1 MPAQGGER
9 MGRVGEVLG
18 RATGRAQAEALRAA
32 EQRLSALEEQRDV
45 LRRQRDSAREAERRL
60 AQAEARLAELES
72 QAAVLRQQRDQGRA
86 ETAALLGQLT
96 GGEAEASASTG
107 QVRRAIGQLRAEGAL
122 AGGLVEGAGLDE
134 AAVRAVRAL
143 LGNPQSTPRAR
154 ALVTALQSDERT
166 RSAGDVAA
174 GHYLAA
180 WGSRRTAHEQFSGAP
195 LDLLVRTGAATA
207 VAVALHVDPPEG
219 ERLAAQAV
227 GHPELAAD
235 DAVALAGTLVGHHR
249 LALARQALDRAR
261 EAGSAGSPRPA
272 DEAAARSAERLQH
285 WLDTH
290 PAELDSIAPARPRP
304 VIGVLRY
311 DSPDPSL
318 PAATP
323 ADHGR
328 TVAVL
333 GHVLRRR
340 GLRLHAEDPDL
351 QDALDE
357 LRAGIA
363 AERLLDVPEAGV
375 DVVGVSRDVS
385 RWAALPEPTWLLAAG
400 WFMHQVFGVRS
411 DLPFH
416 AAVRPVFLGFH
427 LDRVELLTP
436 DAVAYLRRYGPVGCR
451 DRATVDLLLTHGVD
465 AFFSGCVATTADL
478 TAGSGTDG
486 AQAPGEPLVDR
497 AVPATGAE
505 VASPDAALAAG
516 LLAARDH
523 HRALRSAAASPAASL
538 HDHLVGAALGLD
550 LELRP
555 ASAGDPQLDGLLG
568 LTAGSSEL
576 AAVQGLV
583 TELLDLVVGLIA
595 AGADE
600 ETVYAAWRER
610 CRPLVEQSR
619 ARREH
624 WRTTRPEVESLAGA
638 ATPVRAQA
646 VHLGTGGDVHVAIA
660 LDQNLVDQA
669 PVVLQ
674 GIDEG
679 TGRDVR
685 VHVLTRGVPAS
696 TVESWA
702 RTFPRLRFS
711 HYRFDEVRYGSIARL
726 LAHTTVSTMD
736 RLLLPDV
743 LGDIDRVV
751 YIDIDVA
758 VLGDVGELWD
768 LELGGAPLAARP
780 SVSEWAASGLVL
792 VDRAAARLPFDRAVE
807 LRGWMHAQVD
817 GDFPVFNA
825 GVLVLDLA
833 RMRAD
838 AFTEKVAGMAGRYG
852 LNDQDVLCCYA
863 ADRARALDPRWNVF
877 PTRET
882 VPADARLVHYAGG
895 AKPWQPLQLPVKDLW
910 LSAQERYLRR
920 LPA

>member
-1 MPAQGGER
+1 MPVHGGER
-9 MGRVGEVLG
+9 LGRVGEVLG
-18 RATGRAQAEALRAA
+18 RATGRAQAEEALRAA
-32 EQRLSALEEQRDV
+32 EQRVSALEEQRDV

-60 AQAEARLAELES
+60 AQAEARVAELES
-72 QAAVLRQQRDQGRA
+72 RTGALRQQRDQSRA
-86 ETAALLGQLT
+86 DMSALLGQLL
-96 GGEAEASASTG
+96 GAEAGPSASAG
-107 QVRRAIGQLRAEGAL
+107 LVRRTIGQLRAEAEL
-122 AGGLVEGAGLDE
+122 VGGWVTGAGLDE

-143 LGNPQSTPRAR
+143 LDNSQSAPRAR

-166 RSAGDVAA
+166 RAAGTVAA
-174 GHYLAA
+174 AHYLAR
-180 WGSRRTAHEQFSGAP
+180 WGSRATAHEHFSRAP
-195 LDLLVRTGAATA
+195 VDLVVRTGAATA
-207 VAVALHVDPPEG
+207 VAVALHVEPPEG
-219 ERLAAQAV
+219 ERLAGLAV
-227 GHPELAAD
+227 EHPELAAD

-249 LALARQALDRAR
+249 PALARKALDRAR
-261 EAGSAGSPRPA
+261 AAGSADA
-272 DEAAARSAERLQH
+272 AAARSAERLRH

-290 PAELDSIAPARPRP
+290 PAEPDSIAPSRQRP
-304 VIGVLRY
+304 VIGVLRF

-351 QDALDE
+351 QAALDG
-357 LRAGIA
+357 LRTGIA
-363 AERLLDVPEAGV
+363 PEHLLDAPGSAV
-375 DVVGVSRDVS
+375 DVVGVPRDVS
-385 RWAALPEPTWLLAAG
+385 RWAALPEPTWLVAAG
-400 WFMHQVFGVRS
+400 WFGHQVFGVRS

-416 AAVRPVFLGFH
+416 PAIRPVFLGFQ

-436 DAVAYLRRYGPVGCR
+436 DAVTYLRRYGPVGCR
-451 DRATVDLLLTHGVD
+451 DRATVDLLLAHGVE
-465 AFFSGCVATTADL
+465 AFFSGCVSTTADL
-478 TAGSGTDG
+478 TAGGG
-486 AQAPGEPLVDR
+486 AAGD
-497 AVPATGAE
+497 VPATGAE
-505 VASPDAALAAG
+505 APSADAALAAG

-523 HRALRSAAASPAASL
+523 HRALRSAAVSPAASL

-555 ASAGDPQLDGLLG
+555 ASTGGSELDGLLG
-568 LTAGSSEL
+568 LTPGSAEL
-576 AAVQGLV
+576 TAVQDLV

-595 AGADE
+595 GGAGE
-600 ETVYAAWRER
+600 EAVYAAWRER

-624 WRTTRPEVESLAGA
+624 WRATRPEVESLAGA
-638 ATPVRAQA
+638 ATPVRAEA
-646 VHLGTGGDVHVAIA
+646 VHLGEGGDVHVAIA
-660 LDQNLVDQA
+660 LDQNLVGQA

-685 VHVLTRGVPAS
+685 VHVLTRGVPTS

-743 LGDIDRVV
+743 LADIDRVV

-768 LELGGAPLAARP
+768 VALDGAPLAARP

-792 VDRAAARLPFDRAVE
+792 VDRAAARLPFERAVE

-817 GDFPVFNA
+817 GDFPIFNA

-838 AFTEKVAGMAGRYG
+838 AFTEQIAGMAGRYG

-863 ADRARALDPRWNVF
+863 AGRAVALDPRWNVF
-877 PTRET
+877 PTREA

-895 AKPWQPLQLPVKDLW
+895 AKPWQPLRLPVKDLW

>member
-18 RATGRAQAEALRAA
+18 RATGRAQAEEALRAA
-32 EQRLSALEEQRDV
+32 EQRVSALEEQREV

-60 AQAEARLAELES
+60 RQAEARAVELEHRTV
-72 QAAVLRQQRDQGRA
+72 ALREQRDQARA
-86 ETAALLGQLT
+86 EITTLLAQLT
-96 GGEAEASASTG
+96 GAGAEGQASTG
-107 QVRRAIGQLRAEGAL
+107 QVRRAIGRLRAEAAL
-122 AGGLVEGAGLDE
+122 VGGLVEGAGLDE

-195 LDLLVRTGAATA
+195 VDLLVRTGAAPA

-219 ERLAAQAV
+219 ERLAALAV
-227 GHPELAAD
+227 AHPELAAD
-235 DAVALAGTLVGHHR
+235 DAVALAGTLIGHHR
-249 LALARQALDRAR
+249 LELARTAVDRTR
-261 EAGSAGSPRPA
+261 EAGAA
-272 DEAAARSAERLQH
+272 DPMAISSAERLQH
-285 WLDTH
+285 WLDTR
-290 PAELDSIAPARPRP
+290 PAELDTIAAPRQRP

-311 DSPDPSL
+311 DSPDPSAP
-318 PAATP
+318 PATLD
-323 ADHGR
+323 DHGQ
-328 TVAVL
+328 TLAVL
-333 GHVLRRR
+333 GHLLRRR
-340 GLRLHAEDPDL
+340 GLRLHAEDADL

-357 LRAGIA
+357 LRAGVP
-363 AERLLDVPEAGV
+363 AERVLDVPESAV

-400 WFMHQVFGVRS
+400 WLMHPVFGVRS

-416 AAVRPVFLGFH
+416 AAIRPVLLGVH
-427 LDRVELLTP
+427 LDRLELLTP

-451 DRATVDLLLTHGVD
+451 DRATVDLLLAHGVD
-465 AFFSGCVATTADL
+465 AFFSGSVATTVDL
-478 TAGSGTDG
+478 TAEGEQALDG
-486 AQAPGEPLVDR
+486 PA
-497 AVPATGAE
+497 PATDAGD
-505 VASPDAALAAG
+505 ASPDGVLAAG

-523 HRALRSAAASPAASL
+523 HRALRSAPASPTTSL
-538 HDHLVGAALGLD
+538 HDHLAAAALGTD
-550 LELRP
+550 AGFSP

-568 LTAGSSEL
+568 LSPGSAELTAM
-576 AAVQGLV
+576 QDLV
-583 TELLDLVVGLIA
+583 TELLDLVVGLVA
-595 AGADE
+595 AGAGE
-600 ETVYAAWRER
+600 EEVYAAWRAR

-638 ATPVRAQA
+638 ATPVRAEA
-646 VHLGTGGDVHVAIA
+646 VHLGAGGDVHVAIA

-685 VHVLTRGVPAS
+685 VHVLTRGVPTA

-702 RTFPRLRFS
+702 QTFPRLRFS

-743 LGDIDRVV
+743 LADIDRVV

-768 LELGGAPLAARP
+768 VELDGAPLAARP

-792 VDRAAARLPFDRAVE
+792 VDRAAARLPYDRAVE

-838 AFTEKVAGMAGRYG
+838 AFTEQIAGMAGRYG

-863 ADRARALDPRWNVF
+863 ADRAVALDPRWNVF
-877 PTRET
+877 PTREA

-895 AKPWQPLQLPVKDLW
+895 AKPWHPLQLPVKDLW